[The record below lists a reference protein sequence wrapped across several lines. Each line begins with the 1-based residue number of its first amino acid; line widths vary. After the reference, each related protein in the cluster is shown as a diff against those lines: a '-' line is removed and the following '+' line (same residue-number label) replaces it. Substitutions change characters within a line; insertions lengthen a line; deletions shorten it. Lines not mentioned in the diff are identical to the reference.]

1 MARFAFQLRL
11 RPDRIEAY
19 EVAHREVWPE
29 LLSLLK
35 RVGIEQYSIFRRGV
49 DLFLYLNVA
58 DFEQAWREIDAS
70 PVNQR
75 WQERMAAMFETPAD
89 LQPGERFPMMREVF
103 FLE

>member
-11 RPDRIEAY
+11 RSDQIEAY
-19 EVAHREVWPE
+19 EAAHREVWPE

-35 RVGIEQYSIFRRGV
+35 QVGIEQYSIFRRGV
-49 DLFLYLNVA
+49 DLFLYLKVA
-58 DFEQAWREIDAS
+58 DFAQAWRQIDAS

-75 WQERMAAMFETPAD
+75 WQERMAPMFETPAD
-89 LQPGERFPMMREVF
+89 LQPGERFPMMREIF